1 MGTFLLFKNLF
12 MIDQYVFGD
21 LLGLSNIE
29 LNLAGCLYFAS
40 TINFLYSLLDEET
53 SPYYYLLDWHNI
65 SR

>member
-1 MGTFLLFKNLF
+1 

-40 TINFLYSLLDEET
+40 TINFLHSLLDEET